1 DLEAEGGELA
11 EEPGQTLLL
20 DSTVLVS
27 GQAERHTA
35 FEQCFPIHYAHSPA
49 ASEPDPTIC
58 DAQNAIVNVKNK
70 ALTAVSGRSD
80 AGAVNVLRNAQ
91 RLTGEQRLA
100 GFIGGLHLTGG
111 IFEPII
117 EPTVDAFVAAEVGR
131 VLPAHCTGWKAVHQ
145 LARALP
151 DAFVQP
157 AVGTVI

>member
-1 DLEAEGGELA
+1 MVSRRWSPSSGAAARVRCSKTWSDADRACPRRDLEAEG
-11 EEPGQTLLL
+11 
-20 DSTVLVS
+20 V
-27 GQAERHTA
+27 
-35 FEQCFPIHYAHSPA
+35 
-49 ASEPDPTIC
+49 
-58 DAQNAIVNVKNK
+58 
-70 ALTAVSGRSD
+70 ALTEEL

-117 EPTVDAFVAAEVGR
+117 KPTVDAFVAAGVGR

-145 LARALP
+145 LARVLP

-157 AVGTVI
+157 AVGTVITF